1 MSKLTV
7 SIPDDLHQKI
17 REELEKQGI
26 TTSQFIE
33 QAVTNFF
40 ENPKGETN
48 MATRTLAFQVS
59 EELFQRVKA
68 YLARYEEIHHRKLS
82 QKEFVIGLIEAELDE
97 ADEEFEAAEAAAATE
112 NPEVEQPAEETE
124 TDDPA
129 DEDTPATDEDAPDE
143 SEHEQAEDDSEQDEA
158 YEEEAAEDTEDAEPD
173 SEEAEESEDATDQ
186 QEVDGG
192 SFLVQWN
199 AKAMKSAWGASIPSC
214 VHPEKSALFDSKR
227 WARGIPPKRSRRA
240 SCIHEATALML
251 KTHQQSNIAVC
262 AAGRKNA
269 AS

>member
-40 ENPKGETN
+40 ENPKGDTN

-68 YLARYEEIHHRKLS
+68 YLARYEEIHHRRLS

-112 NPEVEQPAEETE
+112 NPEVEQAAEETE

-129 DEDTPATDEDAPDE
+129 EGEDAEEPA
-143 SEHEQAEDDSEQDEA
+143 QP
-158 YEEEAAEDTEDAEPD
+158 EEAEDAEPD
-173 SEEAEESEDATDQ
+173 TEEAEESADATDQ
-186 QEVDGG
+186 QEVDT
-192 SFLVQWN
+192 QY
-199 AKAMKSAWGASIPSC
+199 
-214 VHPEKSALFDSKR
+214 
-227 WARGIPPKRSRRA
+227 
-240 SCIHEATALML
+240 
-251 KTHQQSNIAVC
+251 
-262 AAGRKNA
+262 
-269 AS
+269 

>member
-68 YLARYEEIHHRKLS
+68 YLARYEEIHHRRLS
-82 QKEFVIGLIEAELDE
+82 QKEFVIDLIEAELDE
-97 ADEEFEAAEAAAATE
+97 ADEEFEAAEAAATTE
-112 NPEVEQPAEETE
+112 NQEVEQAVEE
-124 TDDPA
+124 
-129 DEDTPATDEDAPDE
+129 
-143 SEHEQAEDDSEQDEA
+143 S
-158 YEEEAAEDTEDAEPD
+158 AEDTEESDQPEETEDTEPD

-186 QEVDGG
+186 QEVDA
-192 SFLVQWN
+192 QY
-199 AKAMKSAWGASIPSC
+199 
-214 VHPEKSALFDSKR
+214 
-227 WARGIPPKRSRRA
+227 
-240 SCIHEATALML
+240 
-251 KTHQQSNIAVC
+251 
-262 AAGRKNA
+262 
-269 AS
+269 

>member
-40 ENPKGETN
+40 ENPKGDTN

-68 YLARYEEIHHRKLS
+68 YLARYEEIHHRRLS

-97 ADEEFEAAEAAAATE
+97 ADEEFAAAEAAAATE
-112 NPEVEQPAEETE
+112 NLEVEQAAEETE

-129 DEDTPATDEDAPDE
+129 EDEDAEEPA
-143 SEHEQAEDDSEQDEA
+143 QP
-158 YEEEAAEDTEDAEPD
+158 EEAEDAEPD
-173 SEEAEESEDATDQ
+173 TEEAEESVDATDQ
-186 QEVDGG
+186 QEVDA
-192 SFLVQWN
+192 QY
-199 AKAMKSAWGASIPSC
+199 
-214 VHPEKSALFDSKR
+214 
-227 WARGIPPKRSRRA
+227 
-240 SCIHEATALML
+240 
-251 KTHQQSNIAVC
+251 
-262 AAGRKNA
+262 
-269 AS
+269 

>member
-40 ENPKGETN
+40 EEPKGENN

-68 YLARYEEIHHRKLS
+68 FLARYEEIYHRKLS

-97 ADEEFEAAEAAAATE
+97 ADEEFAAAEAAE
-112 NPEVEQPAEETE
+112 EPDQPEE
-124 TDDPA
+124 
-129 DEDTPATDEDAPDE
+129 
-143 SEHEQAEDDSEQDEA
+143 
-158 YEEEAAEDTEDAEPD
+158 TEDAEPD
-173 SEEAEESEDATDQ
+173 TEEAEESEDATDQ
-186 QEVDGG
+186 QEVDA
-192 SFLVQWN
+192 QY
-199 AKAMKSAWGASIPSC
+199 
-214 VHPEKSALFDSKR
+214 
-227 WARGIPPKRSRRA
+227 
-240 SCIHEATALML
+240 
-251 KTHQQSNIAVC
+251 
-262 AAGRKNA
+262 
-269 AS
+269 

>member
-68 YLARYEEIHHRKLS
+68 YLARYEEIHHRRLS
-82 QKEFVIGLIEAELDE
+82 QKEFVIDLIEAELDE
-97 ADEEFEAAEAAAATE
+97 ADEEFEAAEAAATTE
-112 NPEVEQPAEETE
+112 NQEVEQAVEE
-124 TDDPA
+124 
-129 DEDTPATDEDAPDE
+129 
-143 SEHEQAEDDSEQDEA
+143 S
-158 YEEEAAEDTEDAEPD
+158 AEDTEESDKPEETEDTEPD

-186 QEVDGG
+186 QEVDA
-192 SFLVQWN
+192 QY
-199 AKAMKSAWGASIPSC
+199 
-214 VHPEKSALFDSKR
+214 
-227 WARGIPPKRSRRA
+227 
-240 SCIHEATALML
+240 
-251 KTHQQSNIAVC
+251 
-262 AAGRKNA
+262 
-269 AS
+269 